1 MAKKDFK
8 KAIQEGNT
16 AHNMIAESVGKA
28 PVKAAAEEPKEAAKT
43 IEEAKSMR
51 YNLLIKPSSKEALQ
65 ALCNE
70 PLCRS
75 LKITPND
82 LINRLIEE
90 ALQEKS
96 NELIQRLYLKDYK

>member
-28 PVKAAAEEPKEAAKT
+28 PAKAAAEEPKEPAPISK
-43 IEEAKSMR
+43 ELKSMR
-51 YNLLIKPSSKEALQ
+51 YNLMIKPSSKEALQ

-70 PLCRS
+70 PLCKS
-75 LKITPND
+75 LKISPND

-90 ALQEKS
+90 ALQEQPG
-96 NELIQRLYLKDYK
+96 ELIQRLYLKDYK